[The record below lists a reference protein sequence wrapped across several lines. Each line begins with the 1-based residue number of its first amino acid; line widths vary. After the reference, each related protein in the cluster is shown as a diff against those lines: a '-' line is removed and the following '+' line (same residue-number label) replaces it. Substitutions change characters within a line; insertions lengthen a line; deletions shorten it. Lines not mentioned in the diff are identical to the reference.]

1 MQYLYYSMAQKHNP
15 DTESVRLDKGL
26 VQKVRALA
34 QAEGRWLSA
43 MFRVLVE
50 EALAQREYLKRFAKR
65 ALKQRQEHDEGDD
78 DEGNS

>member
-1 MQYLYYSMAQKHNP
+1 MTQKHNP

-26 VQKVRALA
+26 VQKVRTLA
-34 QAEGRWLSA
+34 KAEGRWLSS

-50 EALAQREYLKRFAKR
+50 EALAQREYLKKFAQRAIKR
-65 ALKQRQEHDEGDD
+65 REQKNEGD